1 MRSPANLPEYE
12 HLPGLVPV
20 LHAPEIEEQALE
32 AWVHLERGAAMLA
45 EMLDV
50 EPPELEAF
58 LVTEEDWDKA
68 PREGEHA
75 YPPGLPYF
83 TRSVSPPALV
93 LPVALSSVFR
103 PRTEVTYPLVVWH
116 ELTHAFLLRG
126 EVVRTPAWLGEF
138 VPQAAAAAVARRT
151 RLPLEEHLSMIDR
164 DPGFTVRSSS
174 GPADAETQMAFQNLL
189 LVLGAGAV
197 EEFGEEP
204 LERLVRTLWRETE
217 VVDEERAVE
226 LLAGALGPGGREWL
240 LSRPEFQEV

>member
-20 LHAPEIEEQALE
+20 LHAPEIEERAVE
-32 AWVHLERGAAMLA
+32 AWTHLERGTAMLA

-58 LVTEEDWDKA
+58 LVAEEDWDEA

-93 LPVALSSVFR
+93 LPVALSPFFR
-103 PRTEVTYPLVVWH
+103 PRTQATYPLVVWH
-116 ELTHAFLLRG
+116 ELTHAFLLQG

-138 VPQAAAAAVARRT
+138 IPQAASAAVARRMG
-151 RLPLEEHLSMIDR
+151 LPLEEHLSMIDR
-164 DPGFTVRSSS
+164 DPGFTVRSLS

-189 LVLGAGAV
+189 LVLGSKSV
-197 EEFGEEP
+197 EKFGEES
-204 LERLVRTLWRETE
+204 LGRLVRALREETE
-217 VVDEERAVE
+217 VVYEERAVE
-226 LLAGALGPGGREWL
+226 LLADALGSGGREWL
-240 LSRPEFQEV
+240 LSQPEFQEV